1 MVKLYAEKDS
11 CCGCAACMNACPKG
25 AITMEP
31 DEYGFLY
38 PKVNE
43 KFCEECGL
51 CKSVCAFQN
60 NEAASSEPLATYVA
74 VNNDHSILSKS
85 SSGGLFGALASLA
98 FEQKGVVFGC
108 AWNSRIE
115 PLHVCIDNPKDIEML
130 QGSKYVQS
138 SINDA
143 YAEVKKY
150 LEKGRHV
157 LFTGTP
163 CQVAGLNAFLKK
175 KYSNLITAD
184 LICHGVPSAAFF
196 KGYIEYLEVK
206 LKGQVIDFK
215 FRDKSKGWGYT
226 GKVLYRKNGLTKGKS
241 ISHFTSYYYNYFL
254 KGDIFRDSCY
264 KCKYAGSSRQGDFSM
279 GDYWGI
285 ENVHPEVD
293 KNNGVS
299 ALIVNSKKGISL
311 IEGLKIY
318 LNITNSTYENARA
331 HNDRLIKPMELG
343 DRRNKILNT
352 WLEGGYMAVAG
363 EFQREYFLANSFK
376 RILPEPVKYLIKK
389 ILRKI

>member
-1 MVKLYAEKDS
+1 MVKLYARKES
-11 CCGCAACMNACPKG
+11 CCGCAACMNACPEG
-25 AITMEP
+25 AITMEA

-43 KFCEECGL
+43 GLCKECGL

-60 NEAASSEPLATYVA
+60 SEEAGSEPLAAYVA
-74 VNNDHSILSKS
+74 VNNDCTALSKS
-85 SSGGLFGALASLA
+85 SSGGIFAALASLVLA
-98 FEQKGVVFGC
+98 QKGVVFGC

-115 PLHVCIDNPKDIEML
+115 PLHLCIDNPGDIERL

-138 SINDA
+138 SINNA
-143 YAEVKKY
+143 YAEAKKY
-150 LEKGRHV
+150 LDKGRKV

-163 CQVAGLNAFLKK
+163 CQIAGLNAFLKK
-175 KYSNLITAD
+175 KYNNLITAD
-184 LICHGVPSAAFF
+184 LICHGVPGAAFF

-206 LKGQVIDFK
+206 LKGEVIDFK

-226 GKVLYRKNGLTKGKS
+226 GKVLYRKNGLIKEKS
-241 ISHFTSYYYNYFL
+241 ISQFTSYYYNYFL

-285 ENVHPEVD
+285 ENIHPEVD

-311 IEGLKIY
+311 IEALEKY
-318 LNITNSTYENARA
+318 LTIRGSTYENVKAY
-331 HNDRLIKPMELG
+331 NDRLIKPMVLG
-343 DRRNKILNT
+343 DRREKILNT
-352 WLEGGYMAVAG
+352 WLEGGYRAVAG
-363 EFQREYFLANSFK
+363 EFQRKYFVANSIK
-376 RILPEPVKYLIKK
+376 RVLPEPVKNFIKK
-389 ILRKI
+389 LLRQI